1 MLSDSGNGIV
11 HGRIIDP
18 FLFIWVALPF
28 ACPSLHLGAQAPL
41 IGHVSLRLG
50 FFQGSDAVPGPG
62 ALADCPPIV
71 PFAVCRRM
79 PLDDL
84 AALAADATCRPLGTR
99 MPTPRALALL
109 GRVSSASRPPA
120 TTRLR
125 ATATSGRVSAM
136 LMVATAVEERLMI
149 VGDRR
154 AWAPPTARGAQKA
167 GAENAPALPQRPA
180 RIRAMAGRCILAVQS
195 EPSCPLSKSRDNAS
209 DFQRPSHLPFG
220 RRIVFQLPVQP
231 SWLIRLK
238 FRVKVRLQAVFGY
251 YLRGV
256 QVQI

>member
-11 HGRIIDP
+11 HGRIIEP
-18 FLFIWVALPF
+18 VLFIWVAS
-28 ACPSLHLGAQAPL
+28 PSLHLGAQAPL

-195 EPSCPLSKSRDNAS
+195 EPNAVL
-209 DFQRPSHLPFG
+209 FQSLETTHQIFND
-220 RRIVFQLPVQP
+220 RRICHLAVALYFNCP
-231 SWLIRLK
+231 SNRP
-238 FRVKVRLQAVFGY
+238 G
-251 YLRGV
+251 
-256 QVQI
+256 